1 MRTTLIIPAFLLTL
15 ASSACATGR
24 YHQVQFAGEVADLP
38 DPVKGR
44 RTVHVV
50 RNTEM
55 KDTLVETRLRS
66 RLETFLLERGF
77 VIAPP
82 DTADLYVLATFGSG
96 VRIVGSAT
104 SVHRPAEVRNVR
116 GPDGNVVR
124 RAYIPE
130 RIESWR
136 IPELQNSL
144 WLLVLSADAR
154 YFRETGMVRNLWR
167 GEAATQGKPETM
179 ASAAPYLLAPAL
191 RFFGKRTSTVV
202 TMDVREKDAAW
213 HELP

>member
-1 MRTTLIIPAFLLTL
+1 
-15 ASSACATGR
+15 
-24 YHQVQFAGEVADLP
+24 
-38 DPVKGR
+38 
-44 RTVHVV
+44 V
-50 RNTEM
+50 RN
-55 KDTLVETRLRS
+55 
-66 RLETFLLERGF
+66 
-77 VIAPP
+77 I
-82 DTADLYVLATFGSG
+82 
-96 VRIVGSAT
+96 
-104 SVHRPAEVRNVR
+104 R

-124 RAYIPE
+124 RAFIPE

-167 GEAATQGKPETM
+167 GEAATRGKPETM
-179 ASAAPYLLAPAL
+179 ASAAPYLLVPAL